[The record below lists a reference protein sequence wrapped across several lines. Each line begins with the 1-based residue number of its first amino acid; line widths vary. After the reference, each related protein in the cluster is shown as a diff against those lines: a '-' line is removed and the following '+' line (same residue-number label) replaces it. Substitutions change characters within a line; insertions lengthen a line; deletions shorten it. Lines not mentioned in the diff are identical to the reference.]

1 MQPSSR
7 VSVASMLIVC
17 LALLPWGRVHAGLDD
32 CLKAAMSSTNPDDV
46 KKAAVFAAK
55 YPSCV
60 AHLVPPD
67 TVPYVALSGSLDAA
81 NQSGAL
87 SQIGLGF
94 SNYAQCTANFD
105 LGRTSLKQMAPVLR
119 PICSSINLDC
129 QTLENDAAGEI
140 NARLT
145 EQVPM
150 LDLLPCACAAATSGL
165 GVEKLAKL
173 VRDAGQC
180 ASTAAEVGKALQN
193 VASGTFKTGQDAVE
207 LGADVAKAAYE
218 TGKAIVN
225 TAGNAACEVGSWVG
239 ACDNSSDSPPPPTAW
254 TTATAICKPRG
265 GIWTL
270 SSRTQQPDDFSVTC
284 NSGLDCWARPGKP
297 LECTQ
302 LRTVSE
308 LQQDLAEMQQWCPA
322 HAKSL
327 TSGYHAQCHD
337 NWCKVA
343 VNNVASQY
351 EEQCLG
357 ALSASQAASGPSGHS
372 RDEYRK
378 WMQLSDQGF
387 IGKFDTLVVE
397 SIRRDPNTTPRQFLS
412 TYDCRTFL
420 GRVEQFNCRSSGG
433 FQQCKKMADAGKVH
447 KCFLAGS
454 TQEYAGLNVSGKAAQ
469 LIRDAADD
477 SRMPRDTVTSPDA
490 VIPPAMETLPATP
503 SVRGNS
509 RTIQIDGTP
518 RDSLTQRGCTPVRGQ
533 GEDRQCVDDAAF
545 AYCMRMQATR
555 QVKVCRNAATGE
567 VRSRD

>member
-1 MQPSSR
+1 MLPSSR

-17 LALLPWGRVHAGLDD
+17 LALLPWGRVRAGLDD
-32 CLKAAMSSTNPDDV
+32 CLKTVTSSANPDDV

-55 YPSCV
+55 YPSCL

-87 SQIGLGF
+87 SKVGLGF

-105 LGRTSLKQMAPVLR
+105 LGRTSLKQMALVLR

-150 LDLLPCACAAATSGL
+150 LDMLPCACAAATSGL

-173 VRDAGQC
+173 ARNAGQC
-180 ASTAAEVGKALQN
+180 ASTAAEVGKALQD
-193 VASGTFKTGQDAVE
+193 VASGTVKAGQDAGE
-207 LGADVAKAAYE
+207 LGADVANAAYE

-225 TAGNAACEVGSWVG
+225 TVGNAACEVGSWVG
-239 ACDNSSDSPPPPTAW
+239 ACDNSSNSPPPTAL
-254 TTATAICKPRG
+254 TIATAICKPRG
-265 GIWTL
+265 GIEMI
-270 SSRTQQPDDFSVTC
+270 SSRTQQSDDFSVTC
-284 NSGLDCWARPGKP
+284 NSGLSCRAMPGKP

-308 LQQDLAEMQQWCPA
+308 YQQDLAEMQQWCPA

-327 TSGYHAQCHD
+327 ASGYHAQCHD

-357 ALSASQAASGPSGHS
+357 ALSASQAASGPLGHS
-372 RDEYRK
+372 RDEYQG
-378 WMQLSDQGF
+378 WMRWRDKGF
-387 IGKFDTLVVE
+387 IDQFDLLVIE

-420 GRVEQFNCRSSGG
+420 GREDQFNCRSSGG
-433 FQQCKKMADAGKVH
+433 FQHCKKMVDAGKVH

-469 LIRDAADD
+469 RIRDAADD
-477 SRMPRDTVTSPDA
+477 SRMPRDTVPSPDT
-490 VIPPAMETLPATP
+490 VTPPAMEALPATP
-503 SVRGNS
+503 SVRDNS

-518 RDSLTQRGCTPVRGQ
+518 QDSLTRRGCTPVRGQ
-533 GEDRQCVDDAAF
+533 AEDRQCVDDAAF